1 MVKFFGHYTLSES
14 FDGKTSVNI
23 VVLSCHAIS
32 ELSTGFYLY
41 KAMHEQTWSVQVH
54 PSVCPVLW

>member
-1 MVKFFGHYTLSES
+1 MEKFFGHYKLSES
-14 FDGKTSVNI
+14 FDGKTSVIYDI

-41 KAMHEQTWSVQVH
+41 KAMHEQT
-54 PSVCPVLW
+54 